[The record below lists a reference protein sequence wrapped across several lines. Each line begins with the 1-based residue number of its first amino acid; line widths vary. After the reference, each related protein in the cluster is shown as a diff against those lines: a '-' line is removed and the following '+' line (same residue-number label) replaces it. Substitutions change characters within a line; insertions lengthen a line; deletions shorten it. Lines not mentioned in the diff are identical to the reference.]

1 MAPALFN
8 RLDMRRSV
16 ITITSCVSGG
26 LVGRERCLAIGQDD
40 GGKGQEAAPGPV
52 ARLLDNDLFW
62 SFVRSPVTVVAAIVT
77 AFIFVT
83 AALAPW
89 VAPHNPF
96 DPASLSLMNAFLPPV
111 WIEGGSAEFL
121 LGSDNQGRDIL
132 STIIHGSRISLMVGI
147 AAVALAAVLGITLG
161 VSAGYVGGWYSNVV
175 MRLADVQLTIPGIL
189 VALMVNGVA
198 RSVLPRDMQA
208 EAAIWVLI
216 FAIGISDWPQYA
228 RMTRGATMV
237 EKSREYVAA
246 ARVIGI
252 RPWSIMV
259 RHILPNVMG
268 PVLVIATIGLALA
281 LITEATLSFLGV
293 GVPPTTPSL
302 GTLIRIGNDFLFSG
316 EWWITFFPAGAL
328 VILVLSVN
336 LLGDWLRDAFNPK
349 LR

>member
-1 MAPALFN
+1 MEPGVAVERQDKVPADSGDAAP
-8 RLDMRRSV
+8 R
-16 ITITSCVSGG
+16 G
-26 LVGRERCLAIGQDD
+26 LV
-40 GGKGQEAAPGPV
+40 
-52 ARLLDNDLFW
+52 ARMVDSDLFW
-62 SFVRSPVTVVAAIVT
+62 SFIHSPVTVGAAIVT
-77 AFIFVT
+77 LIIFVT

-89 VAPHNPF
+89 VSPHDPF
-96 DPASLSLMNAFLPPV
+96 NPASLSLMDAFTPPV
-111 WIEGGSAEFL
+111 WEDGGNADFL
-121 LGSDNQGRDIL
+121 LGTDNQGRDIL
-132 STIIHGSRISLMVGI
+132 STIIHGSRISLMVGF
-147 AAVALAAVLGITLG
+147 AAVAFAAVLGVALG
-161 VSAGYVGGWYSNVV
+161 VSAGYLGGWYSNVV

-198 RSVLPRDMQA
+198 RSVLPREMQG
-208 EAAIWVLI
+208 EAAIWVLV

-237 EKSREYVAA
+237 EKSKEYIAA

-252 RPWSIMV
+252 RPWRIMA

-268 PVLVIATIGLALA
+268 QVLVIATIGLALA
-281 LITEATLSFLGV
+281 IITEATLSFLGV

-328 VILVLSVN
+328 VVLVLSVN